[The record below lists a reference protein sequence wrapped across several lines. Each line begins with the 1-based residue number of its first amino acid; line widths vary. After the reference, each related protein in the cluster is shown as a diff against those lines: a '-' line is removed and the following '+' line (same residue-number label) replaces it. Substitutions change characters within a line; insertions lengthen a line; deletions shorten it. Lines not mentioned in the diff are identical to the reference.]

1 MPIDFKMAW
10 RNVWRNKRRT
20 LLTIGAVAFASLLL
34 VFMLSFQFG
43 TYEAFINAAVK
54 ISTGHIQVQ
63 AKDYLDKADIRLTVS
78 DPEAVGKILD
88 ETEGI
93 RAYTYR
99 AEGFSLVSSKER
111 TYGVLVV
118 GIDPEREQK
127 VSTLKS
133 LIREGEFLAPGDT
146 EEALVGKLLAGN
158 LQVGLGD
165 ELTVL
170 GQGRDGSV
178 AATVVKVKGI
188 FSSGQDDF
196 DRSSIQIPLKTF
208 QDVYTMD
215 GSVHKVVAIAD
226 SLGDVDGIK
235 ADIRPRLKGLNPDRR
250 PLVVLDWMEIMPGL
264 LQSIK
269 IDLISGL
276 IFYVILIVVVAFS
289 IMNTFLMAIFER
301 TREFGIMMAVG
312 TAPGRLVKLLLI
324 ESTAMTMLGIVAGII
339 GGILVTS
346 YFQVHGIDIGGS
358 SEFLRQ
364 YGISGKLYPQLSLL
378 SATIGPGLV
387 LIITLIAAL
396 YPAFRVRR
404 LKPVEAI
411 SHI

>member
-1 MPIDFKMAW
+1 
-10 RNVWRNKRRT
+10 
-20 LLTIGAVAFASLLL
+20 
-34 VFMLSFQFG
+34 MLSFQFG

-63 AKDYLDKADIRLTVS
+63 ADDYLDKMNIRLVVA
-78 DPEAVGKILD
+78 DPKAVGLILD
-88 ETEGI
+88 ETEGV
-93 RAYTYR
+93 RAYTFR
-99 AEGFSLVSSKER
+99 AEGFSLVSSDER

-133 LIREGEFLAPGDT
+133 LIREGEFLATGDT
-146 EEALVGKLLAGN
+146 EEALVGKLLARN
-158 LQVGLGD
+158 LQVNLGD

-170 GQGRDGSV
+170 GQGRDGSI
-178 AATVVKVKGI
+178 AATVVKIKGI

-226 SLGDVDGIK
+226 SLGDVDKIK
-235 ADIRPRLKGLNPDRR
+235 TEIRPRLKGLNPDRH
-250 PLVVLDWMEIMPGL
+250 PLVVLDWKEIMPGL

-269 IDLISGL
+269 IDLLAGL
-276 IFYVILIVVVAFS
+276 IFYVILIIVVAFS

-396 YPAFRVRR
+396 YPAFRCPSLETR
-404 LKPVEAI
+404 
-411 SHI
+411 

>member
-1 MPIDFKMAW
+1 MSIDFKMAW

-20 LLTIGAVAFASLLL
+20 FLTIGAIAFASLLL

-63 AKDYLDKADIRLTVS
+63 AKDYLDKTDIRLTVD

-88 ETEGI
+88 ETEGV
-93 RAYTYR
+93 RAFTYR

-146 EEALVGKLLAGN
+146 EEALVGKLLADN

-226 SLGDVDGIK
+226 SLGDVDKIK
-235 ADIRPRLKGLNPDRR
+235 AEIRPRLKGLNPDRR
-250 PLVVLDWMEIMPGL
+250 PLVVLDWKEIMPGL

-276 IFYVILIVVVAFS
+276 IFYVILIIVVAFS

-396 YPAFRVRR
+396 YPAFRVRS